1 MLLFIRWV
9 FVSDYQE
16 YWRENILFTFAKGL
30 LAELGVEY
38 GRNIW
43 EWIVEF
49 NFRKSFGK
57 CIKLNSCPPPSSQ
70 ASSVTQSGQFDQFPV
85 FCLESQVASAT
96 ISNPLLTGGSIALHF
111 PPPWFNQPFSS
122 RYLAILSLPQSRLL
136 CSSIT
141 FLLNCCQCLKSV
153 YRQNPGGK
161 KRPLRIWLLG
171 SLFETLS
178 FGGES
183 VTLWALPELKGDW
196 KVWSSSRWRRG
207 WCSIVIDCQRLGGQ
221 PMPLARKGCLQR
233 IISCGGLL

>member
-1 MLLFIRWV
+1 MLLFIRCV

-57 CIKLNSCPPPSSQ
+57 CIKLNSCPLPFLPSVLCNSIWAVWSVSSFLSGEPSRLCHHFKSTIDRGVNCITLPTTLIQ
-70 ASSVTQSGQFDQFPV
+70 STFFKPLPCNFVPASI
-85 FCLESQVASAT
+85 T
-96 ISNPLLTGGSIALHF
+96 IVMFFH
-111 PPPWFNQPFSS
+111 
-122 RYLAILSLPQSRLL
+122 YLSLELL
-136 CSSIT
+136 SMFKI
-141 FLLNCCQCLKSV
+141 CLSTESW
-153 YRQNPGGK
+153 RQ

-178 FGGES
+178 FGGEF

-196 KVWSSSRWRRG
+196 KVWSSSRWRKRVVLN
-207 WCSIVIDCQRLGGQ
+207 SYRLSAVWGGTTD
-221 PMPLARKGCLQR
+221 AISTKGMFAKNYQ
-233 IISCGGLL
+233 